1 MTIAG
6 QLVIGALLV
15 VAAFAIGAL
24 VEMIATLDLGATAL
38 CAIFA
43 GLATAILCAIYPTA
57 GR

>member
-43 GLATAILCAIYPTA
+43 GLATVTLCAIYPTA